1 MSPRLGMN
9 IHRLAHVEKEGDPD
23 FSRKSY
29 IDGVTYA
36 LRALPEDLS
45 DQETTMIRAA
55 LPPPITDMG
64 PGRGRRV
71 VRDRDGRAICWQ
83 APPEHRTLLQRWVA
97 SCVAIFVV
105 LVHLAL
111 SSMTV
116 VVRVGAYYERKHHI
130 SQQIAGWG
138 IVIATAVGRHGVVL
152 SAKICSM
159 KDGRVGRAL
168 SSTMSSI
175 ASWTVESVTYG
186 IQEGIG
192 QGRVMVDTTMP
203 RPA

>member
-1 MSPRLGMN
+1 MQCASLGMN
-9 IHRLAHVEKEGDPD
+9 IHRLAHIEKEGDPD

-36 LRALPEDLS
+36 LRALPENLS
-45 DQETTMIRAA
+45 DQETMTILAA
-55 LPPPITDMG
+55 LPPPFADTG
-64 PGRGRRV
+64 PTRGRN
-71 VRDRDGRAICWQ
+71 GRAICWQ
-83 APPEHRTLLQRWVA
+83 APPENRTLLQRWVA

-105 LVHLAL
+105 LVHLVL
-111 SSMTV
+111 SYVTV
-116 VVRVGAYYERKHHI
+116 VIRVGADYERKHHI
-130 SQQIAGWG
+130 SQLIAARGF
-138 IVIATAVGRHGVVL
+138 VIATAVGRHSVVL
-152 SAKICSM
+152 SAKICAM

-192 QGRVMVDTTMP
+192 QGRMMVDTTMP
-203 RPA
+203 RPV